1 MGKEDGRGR
10 SRRRRISRARKFLN
24 HEGKKLCA
32 SALCVSMLFGSVMN
46 TTIAASKE
54 TDDDGYEFELSR
66 ASLYQALQDAVLN
79 GSTVDEELEFYG
91 SAAEEYSELLA
102 PGGSL
107 YELKPELK
115 DNDGSLKLRV
125 FAKLDQEIELD
136 SEYEAAGTEEIMFLL
151 TNRSDEP
158 QKAVICV
165 DDKYTEEI
173 EVAPGGAI
181 AVPEDEAAQ
190 GPAGGG
196 TAGGGASAGGG
207 AAGGENAGAGET
219 AGPADESG
227 QAPDSGETPAQ
238 TQPEETTGAK
248 EETDADT
255 SEDVSA
261 PTEETGNAGD
271 SQAPA
276 DETEGVSDSG
286 QTEESGAAGEENDST
301 AAEDGNAAGG
311 ENDSD
316 QGNSP
321 AGENGSGETGNTAG
335 KEENG
340 ADGSGNA
347 AGGDGNSGAAE
358 SGDQTDTGSGENT
371 GSSTENGSSS
381 AAGSENSSAGS
392 GSASGNDSPAGNT
405 GAESDGGN
413 DSSDSVSEG
422 EKTAAA
428 SISLHRASLVAAP
441 AKEDPMATDSELP
454 VATDSELAT
463 DSEMEKLID
472 GDLYEAVRL
481 KEDGAVLFVTTL
493 DDLGVMDGWGPI
505 VFGQQFE
512 QEIDGFRVRA
522 IARKGVLPDGAEMSV
537 MQLTPEEHPDQYNEA
552 VNALAEAGTQYEGMA
567 ALDIS
572 FHDSEGTEIE
582 PNGEVQVSIELKEG
596 ALPEDADPS
605 TVVVQHLKETGDAI
619 QVEKV
624 ADASNDT
631 DGIVALADELT
642 DPDEIEVSDEAQAV
656 AAFRVESFSTFTITW
671 QSSIGLS
678 VDVKLHYVSQN
689 GAELGKGVINTDDLD
704 KTITTGERNFF
715 SSYVGEPTDNS
726 LEYLG
731 AHYGAYNG
739 TKVTAFEAF
748 EEGKGLRKSYGIRFY
763 GETNNEVDTVYI
775 TIGEWNPGVDIYLVF
790 GPGEEVDPPVPS
802 ENMLT
807 KSKTVTYNEG
817 KGTYDLSLSV
827 SGSKGSIENKAKVDV
842 LFIVDTSSS
851 MNENIQTGGSFW
863 DPTYSSKL
871 KVVTNAI
878 DSLVDA
884 IKENDGIDAQY
895 SVVEFGSK
903 SYLLN
908 NANDGWN
915 ENVNVQKIELAENH
929 WDGNEAYAG
938 TNYEDAIYM
947 GIEQLREGRI
957 DAEKYVIFLSDGLP
971 TFRNT
976 SLGGSKYKR
985 NGRTYNW
992 YGTGQGDRYYP
1003 QEDRWQTEDDKN
1015 VLTCLKAAATEIKG
1029 MNCTGFYAVGVGEN
1043 DDFEPVLQQLL
1054 DNVGAE
1060 KKLPPMTATN
1070 TNELEQAFDD
1080 IKSSII
1086 SFMCSNVTV
1095 TDPLSQYVKPV
1106 VSENGSVRL
1115 KITVDKGNGEQKE
1128 EYDSIILEPTE
1139 DNKNRATITA
1149 EYEDG
1154 KIILDFPDNY
1164 QLEEGWTYTVTMEID
1179 ATEQAYKE
1187 YRDSLESDPSQN
1199 PYPPYPHMGD
1209 KGTGTHEE
1217 ESGFYS
1223 NAFEDG
1229 EEKAT
1234 VTYTYNGENK
1244 TEEFAK
1250 PVVQIHPGKL
1260 VITKKIVGN
1269 LTKAELEKLKN
1280 TLKFN
1285 VMLKWPD
1292 DGTPNAQDI
1301 TFEKQVGFNDP
1312 DFKFDETNQ
1321 EYTYTIE
1328 NLSPDTTYAVT
1339 EIGAELDGYQL
1350 TSSSE
1355 NVNGVIEKGGS
1366 AEAEFT
1372 NTYEQNL
1379 SLTIQKKL
1387 DGDMAETDR
1396 EFKFSITVNSK
1407 PYVSSDPSIIDGEF
1421 TLGDGQ
1427 EIQFDGLKKGDQI
1440 EVNEIDGAGYTTSI
1454 EVTPGGTEDGSK
1466 PLLGN
1471 NDKTYSTGSD
1481 GLTATTIVTFT
1492 NRKDSSDIPPTG
1504 IFTDKL
1510 PYLLMSSVAILC
1522 TAGVLFNNS
1531 IKRRRENEE

>member
-173 EVAPGGAI
+173 EVAPGDAI

-219 AGPADESG
+219 AGPADENG

-255 SEDVSA
+255 SEDASA
-261 PTEETGNAGD
+261 PTEETGNVGD
-271 SQAPA
+271 SQAPE

-311 ENDSD
+311 ENESD
-316 QGNSP
+316 EGKSP

-347 AGGDGNSGAAE
+347 AGGDENSGAAE

-413 DSSDSVSEG
+413 DSSGSVSEG

-441 AKEDPMATDSELP
+441 AEEDPVATDSELP

-537 MQLTPEEHPDQYNEA
+537 VQLTPEEHPDQYNEA

-671 QSSIGLS
+671 QGWTGLINKKIS
-678 VDVKLHYVSQN
+678 FQLYTEDN
-689 GAELGKGVINTDDLD
+689 GEYEKITGVFDFETNRDYGQEVVIAEEAVLEGYTYLRAEYWENNIKQYEID
-704 KTITTGERNFF
+704 KIRADKDGLMSWKVEVHKSGTGENGWVPVDGNRPDLRLIY
-715 SSYVGEPTDNS
+715 SEDTVVPPVTPERELSKTKKVWDNS
-726 LEYLG
+726 
-731 AHYGAYNG
+731 
-739 TKVTAFEAF
+739 
-748 EEGKGLRKSYGIRFY
+748 
-763 GETNNEVDTVYI
+763 D
-775 TIGEWNPGVDIYLVF
+775 
-790 GPGEEVDPPVPS
+790 
-802 ENMLT
+802 
-807 KSKTVTYNEG
+807 
-817 KGTYDLSLSV
+817 GTYDLELSI
-827 SGSKGSIENKAKVDV
+827 SGAVGTIQNKAPLDI
-842 LFIVDTSSS
+842 LFIVDVSNS
-851 MNENIQTGGSFW
+851 MSWGMRGEYSGGPSRISYVK
-863 DPTYSSKL
+863 TAINNL
-871 KVVTNAI
+871 I
-878 DSLVDA
+878 DS
-884 IKENDGIDAQY
+884 ISENDGIDARY
-895 SVVEFGSK
+895 NVVTFK
-903 SYLLN
+903 S
-908 NANDGWN
+908 NADELTDGWVDN
-915 ENVNVQKIELAENH
+915 AQSVKNDVNRIYVSGDDWYGGTDYTEAISKGNAQLA
-929 WDGNEAYAG
+929 DVRSEA
-938 TNYEDAIYM
+938 NSV
-947 GIEQLREGRI
+947 
-957 DAEKYVIFLSDGLP
+957 VIFLSDGEP
-971 TFRNT
+971 DNNNYTNIKQM
-976 SLGGSKYKR
+976 SC
-985 NGRTYNW
+985 TY
-992 YGTGQGDRYYP
+992 
-1003 QEDRWQTEDDKN
+1003 
-1015 VLTCLKAAATEIKG
+1015 
-1029 MNCTGFYAVGVGEN
+1029 FYAIGVGSSFN
-1043 DDFEPVLQQLL
+1043 SSSSSASSTLKYLCN
-1054 DNVGAE
+1054 NVGATN
-1060 KKLPPMTATN
+1060 KGSDPYLATD
-1070 TNELEQAFDD
+1070 TSSLEQAFED
-1080 IKSSII
+1080 IALDATTILCNNVIISDELSENVEAVLNDFGPESLTVTVLGENGNIYRGPLSSITLPETEENSAAILTPTYDVNTKTI
-1086 SFMCSNVTV
+1086 SLIF
-1095 TDPLSQYVKPV
+1095 P
-1106 VSENGSVRL
+1106 
-1115 KITVDKGNGEQKE
+1115 E
-1128 EYDSIILEPTE
+1128 EYKLE
-1139 DNKNRATITA
+1139 K
-1149 EYEDG
+1149 
-1154 KIILDFPDNY
+1154 
-1164 QLEEGWTYTVTMEID
+1164 GWTYKVNLKVA
-1179 ATEQAYKE
+1179 ATDQAYKNVQDPE
-1187 YRDSLESDPSQN
+1187 YEKAV
-1199 PYPPYPHMGD
+1199 GD
-1209 KGTGTHEE
+1209 KDTGTYSEKE
-1217 ESGFYS
+1217 GLYS
-1223 NAFEDG
+1223 NVND
-1229 EEKAT
+1229 KAT
-1234 VTYTYNGENK
+1234 VTYTYNGENP
-1244 TEEFAK
+1244 TEYFPK
-1250 PVVQIHPGKL
+1250 PVIQLTVADLTINKTVQGL
-1260 VITKKIVGN
+1260 DDD
-1269 LTKAELEKLKN
+1269 KALEELKRE
-1280 TLKFN
+1280 LKFLIKDSEGE
-1285 VMLKWPD
+1285 VVREISYSDFTDGVKTVEDLKPGTYTVSESGFD
-1292 DGTPNAQDI
+1292 DIDGYTFKTPND
-1301 TFEKQVGFNDP
+1301 QVS
-1312 DFKFDETNQ
+1312 Q
-1321 EYTYTIE
+1321 TIE
-1328 NLSPDTTYAVT
+1328 V
-1339 EIGAELDGYQL
+1339 EIGGNNQ
-1350 TSSSE
+1350 
-1355 NVNGVIEKGGS
+1355 VN
-1366 AEAEFT
+1366 FT
-1372 NTYEQNL
+1372 NKYAKDL
-1379 SLTIQKKL
+1379 
-1387 DGDMAETDR
+1387 
-1396 EFKFSITVNSK
+1396 
-1407 PYVSSDPSIIDGEF
+1407 II
-1421 TLGDGQ
+1421 
-1427 EIQFDGLKKGDQI
+1427 
-1440 EVNEIDGAGYTTSI
+1440 
-1454 EVTPGGTEDGSK
+1454 
-1466 PLLGN
+1466 
-1471 NDKTYSTGSD
+1471 
-1481 GLTATTIVTFT
+1481 
-1492 NRKDSSDIPPTG
+1492 PTG
-1504 IFTDKL
+1504 IFNDKL

>member
-1 MGKEDGRGR
+1 MTFCPCRISVLPMTGNRNPEIFTKKSQITKISLLLIGSMIPDLVESLNSKQTYLMLVHGQNRKREEKADMGKEDGRGR

-219 AGPADESG
+219 AGPADENG

-255 SEDVSA
+255 SEDASA

-301 AAEDGNAAGG
+301 AAEDGSAAGG
-311 ENDSD
+311 ENESD
-316 QGNSP
+316 EGKSP

-358 SGDQTDTGSGENT
+358 SGDQTDTGSGENA

-422 EKTAAA
+422 EKTVAAT
-428 SISLHRASLVAAP
+428 ISLHRANLVAAP

-537 MQLTPEEHPDQYNEA
+537 VQLTPEEHPDQYNEA

-631 DGIVALADELT
+631 DGIVALADKLT

-671 QSSIGLS
+671 QGFISSKEIRFQLYTEDNGEYEQITGVSAPEIPPADNGQEVVIADKAALKGYIYLRAEYWKNNIKQCEIDKIKASKDGLLS
-678 VDVKLHYVSQN
+678 GWEVKVHES
-689 GAELGKGVINTDDLD
+689 G
-704 KTITTGERNFF
+704 TGENNWIPIYEKSPDLRLIY
-715 SSYVGEPTDNS
+715 SEDTVVPPVTPERELSKTKKVWDNS
-726 LEYLG
+726 
-731 AHYGAYNG
+731 
-739 TKVTAFEAF
+739 
-748 EEGKGLRKSYGIRFY
+748 
-763 GETNNEVDTVYI
+763 D
-775 TIGEWNPGVDIYLVF
+775 
-790 GPGEEVDPPVPS
+790 
-802 ENMLT
+802 
-807 KSKTVTYNEG
+807 
-817 KGTYDLSLSV
+817 GTYDLELSI
-827 SGSKGSIENKAKVDV
+827 SGAVGTVQNKAPLDI
-842 LFIVDTSSS
+842 LFIVDISNSMSWGMGGESSIGPS
-851 MNENIQTGGSFW
+851 RI
-863 DPTYSSKL
+863 YYVK
-871 KVVTNAI
+871 NAI
-878 DSLVDA
+878 NNLINS
-884 IKENDGIDAQY
+884 ISENDGIDARY
-895 SVVEFGSK
+895 NVVTFK
-903 SYLLN
+903 SYADELTNGWVDNAQSVRNALEDIRVNDFIFGGTDYTEAISKGNTQLN
-908 NANDGWN
+908 DVRSEANS
-915 ENVNVQKIELAENH
+915 V
-929 WDGNEAYAG
+929 
-938 TNYEDAIYM
+938 
-947 GIEQLREGRI
+947 
-957 DAEKYVIFLSDGLP
+957 VIFLSDGEP
-971 TFRNT
+971 DNNNYTNIKKM
-976 SLGGSKYKR
+976 SC
-985 NGRTYNW
+985 TY
-992 YGTGQGDRYYP
+992 
-1003 QEDRWQTEDDKN
+1003 
-1015 VLTCLKAAATEIKG
+1015 
-1029 MNCTGFYAVGVGEN
+1029 FYAIGVGSSFNESSSSASKT
-1043 DDFEPVLQQLL
+1043 LKYLC
-1054 DNVGAE
+1054 DNVGATN
-1060 KKLPPMTATN
+1060 KGSDPYLATD
-1070 TNELEQAFDD
+1070 TSSLEQAFED
-1080 IKSSII
+1080 IALDATTILCNNVIISDELSENVEAVLNDFGPESLTVTVLGENGNIYRGPSSSITLPETEENSVAILTPTYDVNTKTI
-1086 SFMCSNVTV
+1086 SLIF
-1095 TDPLSQYVKPV
+1095 P
-1106 VSENGSVRL
+1106 
-1115 KITVDKGNGEQKE
+1115 E
-1128 EYDSIILEPTE
+1128 EYKLE
-1139 DNKNRATITA
+1139 K
-1149 EYEDG
+1149 
-1154 KIILDFPDNY
+1154 
-1164 QLEEGWTYTVTMEID
+1164 GWTYKVNLKVA
-1179 ATEQAYKE
+1179 ATDQAYKNLQDPE
-1187 YRDSLESDPSQN
+1187 YEKAF
-1199 PYPPYPHMGD
+1199 GD
-1209 KGTGTHEE
+1209 KDTGTYSEKE
-1217 ESGFYS
+1217 GLYS
-1223 NAFEDG
+1223 NVND
-1229 EEKAT
+1229 KAT
-1234 VTYTYNGENK
+1234 VTYTYNGEEPTEYFPKPVIQLTVADLTINK
-1244 TEEFAK
+1244 TVQGLDDDDKALEE
-1250 PVVQIHPGKL
+1250 
-1260 VITKKIVGN
+1260 
-1269 LTKAELEKLKN
+1269 LKSE
-1280 TLKFN
+1280 LKFLIKDSEDK
-1285 VMLKWPD
+1285 VVREISYSDFTDGVKTVEDLKPGTYTVSESGFD
-1292 DGTPNAQDI
+1292 DIDGYTFKTPND
-1301 TFEKQVGFNDP
+1301 QVS
-1312 DFKFDETNQ
+1312 Q
-1321 EYTYTIE
+1321 TIE
-1328 NLSPDTTYAVT
+1328 V
-1339 EIGAELDGYQL
+1339 
-1350 TSSSE
+1350 
-1355 NVNGVIEKGGS
+1355 
-1366 AEAEFT
+1366 
-1372 NTYEQNL
+1372 
-1379 SLTIQKKL
+1379 
-1387 DGDMAETDR
+1387 
-1396 EFKFSITVNSK
+1396 
-1407 PYVSSDPSIIDGEF
+1407 
-1421 TLGDGQ
+1421 
-1427 EIQFDGLKKGDQI
+1427 
-1440 EVNEIDGAGYTTSI
+1440 EIDG
-1454 EVTPGGTEDGSK
+1454 
-1466 PLLGN
+1466 N
-1471 NDKTYSTGSD
+1471 NQ
-1481 GLTATTIVTFT
+1481 VRFT
-1492 NRKDSSDIPPTG
+1492 NKYAKDLIIPTG
-1504 IFTDKL
+1504 IFNDKL